1 MNKLAPLAVV
11 VVMAFSI
18 GAARKPSDPTK
29 VDLTLRVNPAM
40 AFAPARIMLTA
51 QLKGG
56 TGVNEDLYSPTV
68 EWDWGDGTV
77 SQSSADCEPFQSNK
91 SEIQRSYITTHVY
104 KTGGEYTVKLLLKKA
119 EKVVATAT
127 GSLNISRAI
136 DEGGEIIR

>member
-1 MNKLAPLAVV
+1 MNELAPLAVV

-40 AFAPARIMLTA
+40 AFSPARIILTA
-51 QLKGG
+51 QLRGG
-56 TGVNEDLYSPTV
+56 TGVNEDLYCPTV

-77 SQSSADCEPFQSNK
+77 SQSSADCEPFQPNK

-104 KTGGEYTVKLLLKKA
+104 KTGGEYTVKLLLQKA
-119 EKVVATAT
+119 EKVVTTATA
-127 GSLNISRAI
+127 SLNISRAI

>member
-11 VVMAFSI
+11 VVMALSI
-18 GAARKPSDPTK
+18 GAARKPSDPTN

-56 TGVNEDLYSPTV
+56 TGVNEDLYCPTV

-127 GSLNISRAI
+127 ASLNISRAI

>member
-18 GAARKPSDPTK
+18 GAARKPSDPTN
-29 VDLTLRVNPAM
+29 VDLTLRVNSAM

-56 TGVNEDLYSPTV
+56 TGVNEDLYCPTA

-77 SQSSADCEPFQSNK
+77 SQSSADCEPFQPNK

-127 GSLNISRAI
+127 ASLNISRAI